1 MKKYAYCS
9 VLLMLF
15 MSMSAAMTGCA
26 DTDENA
32 DATADDPLRKPELL
46 HKRGPYHVGVYETK
60 VTYQPPG
67 QEEARTLPVI
77 VWYPSEEKGN
87 KVHKLTIAGAM
98 PLPNRAYKNLSLAPG
113 APRPLAIHSHGSAGE
128 ASLAYPSAE
137 VFASRGWIVA
147 SISHVGNTT
156 LDALGDPLDVPMYI
170 PVYRMLD
177 VSTVIDAA
185 EKGFG
190 LGILDEQIDTQSTF
204 VYGHSFGGYTSLAL
218 GGATFLREG
227 AKNMV
232 CENAGQNCEEDDITC
247 GQYNEEACAFL
258 DDPEIVEIT
267 TQSFRDPRVQ
277 AIGLQAPGALG
288 MLDPSTVTTPTLLMS
303 ADQDGW
309 LPHAREAEPI
319 WNALE
324 TPDNVW
330 IRFKDAGHLSFITV
344 CDPKVLGADLI
355 NQFMP
360 PVGSDGCN
368 PEYTPPTTIADL
380 NTAYLVM
387 FAEKHLLDTARWD
400 DYLSGKLQLSISED
414 VAMEIES
421 KK

>member
-15 MSMSAAMTGCA
+15 MSMSAAVTGCA
-26 DTDENA
+26 DTDN
-32 DATADDPLRKPELL
+32 TTDDPLRKPELL

-77 VWYPSEEKGN
+77 VWYPSEEKGA
-87 KVHKLTIAGAM
+87 KVHRLTIAGPM
-98 PLPNRAYKNLSLAPG
+98 PLPNRAYKNLPLAPG
-113 APRPLAIHSHGSAGE
+113 NQRPLVIHSHGSAGE
-128 ASLAYPSAE
+128 ASLAYPTAE

-147 SISHVGNTT
+147 SISHTGNTT

-170 PVYRMLD
+170 PIYRMLD
-177 VSTVIDAA
+177 VSHVIDAA
-185 EKGFG
+185 EQGFG
-190 LGILDEQIDTQSTF
+190 LDKLEEKIDTQSTF

-218 GGATFLREG
+218 GGATFMREG

-232 CENAGQNCEEDDITC
+232 CEENPHCEDEDITC
-247 GQYNEEACAFL
+247 GKFNAEACAFL
-258 DDPEIVEIT
+258 DDPDIVEVT
-267 TQSFRDPRVQ
+267 THTFRDPRVK

-288 MLDPSTVTTPTLLMS
+288 MIDPSTVETPALLMS

-368 PEYTPPTTIADL
+368 KEYISPTTMANL